1 MPDFENDFE
10 RRIPDEP
17 MIEEWPDPEEY
28 EDAEDVW
35 DDYEDEGPMDYE
47 VKFKLRHAS
56 VEQLNS
62 ISRYLFE
69 VISKEFAIDYDQLE
83 ELEIEED

>member
-35 DDYEDEGPMDYE
+35 DDYEDEGPMGYE
-47 VKFKLRHAS
+47 VK
-56 VEQLNS
+56 
-62 ISRYLFE
+62 
-69 VISKEFAIDYDQLE
+69 
-83 ELEIEED
+83 